1 MGYISMKAERILIDR
16 QEGRAIITVNNPER
30 LNSVSHATMW
40 ELEKAITD
48 VAQDDDVRVIVLTGA
63 GDRAF
68 VAGADITKLEGIT
81 NAQII
86 DELPRLQRV
95 VGLLEVLPQPVIAR
109 INGIALGGGTELGLA
124 CDFRIASENAVFGL
138 PEVRLGIMPG
148 YGGTQRLPRMIG
160 IAKAKELLF
169 TGDQI
174 DAHKA
179 LDIGLVNQVVSYAE
193 LDEAVEN
200 LAQKLCNMPPV
211 SLRFLKEAVQCG
223 MQMDLES
230 AVRMESRLFA
240 LCFGTEDKQEGVR
253 AFLEKRRPIFK
264 GK

>member
-1 MGYISMKAERILIDR
+1 MKKKKILIDK
-16 QEGRAIITVNNPER
+16 QKNRAIITINNPER
-30 LNSVSHATMW
+30 LNAVSHATMW
-40 ELEKAITD
+40 ELEKAIEQ
-48 VAQDDDVRVIVLTGA
+48 VGQDDTVRVVVLTGA

-68 VAGADITKLEGIT
+68 IAGADITKLEEIT
-81 NAQII
+81 TKEII
-86 DELPRLQRV
+86 NELPRLQRV
-95 VGLLEVLPQPVIAR
+95 VGLLENLPQPVIAR
-109 INGIALGGGTELGLA
+109 INGIALGGGTELSLA

-138 PEVRLGIMPG
+138 PEIRLGIMPG

-179 LDIGLVNQVVSYAE
+179 LDIGLINQVVSYSE
-193 LDEAVEN
+193 LDGAVDN
-200 LAQKLCNMPPV
+200 LAQKLCNMPPL

-253 AFLEKRRPIFK
+253 AFLEKRKPDFK

>member
-1 MGYISMKAERILIDR
+1 MKTEKIIIDK
-16 QEGRAIITVNNPER
+16 QGNTAIITVNNPER
-30 LNSVSHATMW
+30 LNAVSHATMW
-40 ELEKAITD
+40 ELEKAIQQVGQND
-48 VAQDDDVRVIVLTGA
+48 SIRVVVLTGT

-68 VAGADITKLEGIT
+68 VTGADISKFEDIT
-81 NAQII
+81 NGEII

-95 VGLLEVLPQPVIAR
+95 VGLLEKLPKPVIAR
-109 INGIALGGGTELGLA
+109 INGIALGGGTELSLA
-124 CDFRIASENAVFGL
+124 CDFRIASEHAVFGL
-138 PEVRLGIMPG
+138 PEIRLGVMPG

-174 DAHKA
+174 NAQKA
-179 LDIGLVNQVVSYAE
+179 LDIGLVNQVVPYKE
-193 LDEAVEN
+193 LDEAVN
-200 LAQKLCNMPPV
+200 TLAQKLCDMPPL
-211 SLRFLKEAVQCG
+211 SLRFLKEAVQYG

-253 AFLEKRRPIFK
+253 AFLEKRKPDFK